1 MPYIRILCLF
11 TNYTDS
17 SDTNL
22 VYFGNYKTI
31 IDSNYH
37 SVHIIYMS
45 YMISYSLAVEL
56 SEGYFGDD
64 DDHSSDE
71 DYEPS
76 FNLSIR

>member
-1 MPYIRILCLF
+1 
-11 TNYTDS
+11 
-17 SDTNL
+17 
-22 VYFGNYKTI
+22 
-31 IDSNYH
+31 
-37 SVHIIYMS
+37 MS

-76 FNLSIR
+76 LNLSIR

>member
-1 MPYIRILCLF
+1 MIA
-11 TNYTDS
+11 
-17 SDTNL
+17 
-22 VYFGNYKTI
+22 
-31 IDSNYH
+31 NYH
-37 SVHIIYMS
+37 SVHIVYMS

-71 DYEPS
+71 DNEPS

>member
-1 MPYIRILCLF
+1 VAQILYI
-11 TNYTDS
+11 
-17 SDTNL
+17 L
-22 VYFGNYKTI
+22 VTI
-31 IDSNYH
+31 KPLLIANYH
-37 SVHIIYMS
+37 TVHIIYMS
-45 YMISYSLAVEL
+45 YMICYSLAVEY